1 MQKLDKLAVLENE
14 MVMEKV
20 MERVKL
26 AKMSWNSVTSHGILP
41 ILPFL
46 PTLRNL
52 ASVHEVCIFQPFL
65 KDLNRKMVIENQE
78 TANGKVVGK
87 KLAKSVGTV

>member
-14 MVMEKV
+14 MV

-41 ILPFL
+41 ILSLNFTNFTFFANIKKFSISSRSL
-46 PTLRNL
+46 HFPTFSARF
-52 ASVHEVCIFQPFL
+52 EQ
-65 KDLNRKMVIENQE
+65 KD
-78 TANGKVVGK
+78 GH
-87 KLAKSVGTV
+87 